1 MVNSGMLQLIWI
13 QILPIQIKSC
23 KIAPIVP
30 IDDPVNIQHRYNVED
45 EIFSQYF
52 GFH

>member
-1 MVNSGMLQLIWI
+1 MVNSGMLQLIRI

-23 KIAPIVP
+23 KIAPVVS
-30 IDDPVNIQHRYNVED
+30 IDDSVNIQHRYNVEN
-45 EIFSQYF
+45 EIFSKYF